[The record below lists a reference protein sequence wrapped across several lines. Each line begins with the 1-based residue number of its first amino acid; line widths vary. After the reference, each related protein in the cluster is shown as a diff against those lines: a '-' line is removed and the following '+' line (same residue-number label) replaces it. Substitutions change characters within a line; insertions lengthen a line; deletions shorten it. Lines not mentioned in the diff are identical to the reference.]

1 MVNDS
6 TLRVFFSTSPAKFRP
21 EFNSRIQV
29 ELLTTEGEAGNFN
42 YLGNVAIRD
51 SFLEPI
57 GYTLHT
63 LPDIGITGGKNQLN
77 FTETKKALIDKLRT
91 RESYITEY
99 DLDTLFNDI
108 KAERIRSNLEVK
120 TVKIRDDFFR
130 RIYSMYVLMR
140 LSSGEVIPTNTVN
153 LEIPFDELQQ
163 RGFSINSG
171 SIIVYDRETAKYRLL
186 RSNEIPDP
194 YLYNNDSYVFTT
206 PFLLN
211 VDIAEFPKVNSYV
224 TTYSKTIS
232 LAAKLNSINY
242 DTANQL
248 NINSYKLERNNLVD
262 LDRFK
267 LTLNVLTDVSDLNL
281 IKPVAKLYSDN
292 VLVGVAKLSNIP
304 DTTTFYLNV
313 LTSDSFNQLGEY
325 IIENTFYEPNNPAA
339 VIPALAVNGQYRID
353 ISVYRDEFKTLDD
366 VPIVE
371 YTGVDTIGFAEDV
384 SELVYCPIT
393 LNQATNSVVLERVPL
408 VNGNFYFNDAYNRD
422 MMATILQVFSAMR
435 DATQLLENN
444 TSLDVKFF
452 NTMGVSRTFT
462 SDIVDLRLK
471 FQVKLRSGYS
481 ADLDAAIKKAVVA
494 LVEKANSALDKRFST
509 SNMCSALEKSFPD
522 IAYIQLYSVN
532 NANIQN
538 VEVNPNQRT
547 NTVDYV
553 PEFLT
558 VKKLSGSDDRGNDFK
573 YDIAIDYL

>member
-1 MVNDS
+1 
-6 TLRVFFSTSPAKFRP
+6 
-21 EFNSRIQV
+21 
-29 ELLTTEGEAGNFN
+29 
-42 YLGNVAIRD
+42 
-51 SFLEPI
+51 
-57 GYTLHT
+57 
-63 LPDIGITGGKNQLN
+63 
-77 FTETKKALIDKLRT
+77 
-91 RESYITEY
+91 
-99 DLDTLFNDI
+99 
-108 KAERIRSNLEVK
+108 
-120 TVKIRDDFFR
+120 
-130 RIYSMYVLMR
+130 
-140 LSSGEVIPTNTVN
+140 
-153 LEIPFDELQQ
+153 
-163 RGFSINSG
+163 
-171 SIIVYDRETAKYRLL
+171 
-186 RSNEIPDP
+186 
-194 YLYNNDSYVFTT
+194 
-206 PFLLN
+206 
-211 VDIAEFPKVNSYV
+211 
-224 TTYSKTIS
+224 
-232 LAAKLNSINY
+232 
-242 DTANQL
+242 
-248 NINSYKLERNNLVD
+248 
-262 LDRFK
+262 
-267 LTLNVLTDVSDLNL
+267 
-281 IKPVAKLYSDN
+281 
-292 VLVGVAKLSNIP
+292 
-304 DTTTFYLNV
+304 
-313 LTSDSFNQLGEY
+313 
-325 IIENTFYEPNNPAA
+325 
-339 VIPALAVNGQYRID
+339 
-353 ISVYRDEFKTLDD
+353 
-366 VPIVE
+366 
-371 YTGVDTIGFAEDV
+371 VDTIGFAEDV